1 MPAMPIQKLAD
12 VSTSEAVL
20 LATQVMPAMTVA
32 ETMGRTKRLCHVS
45 KPFGSIEVVAMR
57 LGEIV
62 MTTSALFLT
71 VDIGL
76 LLVR

>member
-1 MPAMPIQKLAD
+1 
-12 VSTSEAVL
+12 
-20 LATQVMPAMTVA
+20 MPAMTVA

-45 KPFGSIEVVAMR
+45 EPFGSIEVLAMR
-57 LGEIV
+57 VGEIV
-62 MTTSALFLT
+62 MTTGALFLS